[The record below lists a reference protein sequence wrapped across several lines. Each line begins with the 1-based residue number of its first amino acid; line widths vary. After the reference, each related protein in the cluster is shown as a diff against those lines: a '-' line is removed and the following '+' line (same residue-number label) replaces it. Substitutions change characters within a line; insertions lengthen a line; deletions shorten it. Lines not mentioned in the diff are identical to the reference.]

1 MSDISLTASFGDAPP
16 EKLGFRW
23 VLNIFLRTW
32 PFIRPSLKHLVYFVV
47 LSGLLS
53 LYSLF
58 LLFIVFGLTTT
69 GVVAGDPVGSVPV
82 AIWGLDPDVYVNVES
97 LSDDARRALIWPT
110 LISAGVLVGTIF
122 PGGYALQYYSIWI
135 FLDPCR
141 HVTERKRDDC
151 RRPPALCGRR
161 GHLFTGNAPMRLWRK
176 RIWWSTSAAI
186 QEGR

>member
-69 GVVAGDPVGSVPV
+69 GVVAGDPVGSVSV
-82 AIWGLDPDVYVNVES
+82 AFGQRLDSRAKSPSFQSLRKNFRSHNTCSDGLTRTAANWLE
-97 LSDDARRALIWPT
+97 
-110 LISAGVLVGTIF
+110 
-122 PGGYALQYYSIWI
+122 PGYFSQGGKSVVILPNLNSSS
-135 FLDPCR
+135 
-141 HVTERKRDDC
+141 
-151 RRPPALCGRR
+151 
-161 GHLFTGNAPMRLWRK
+161 N
-176 RIWWSTSAAI
+176 
-186 QEGR
+186 